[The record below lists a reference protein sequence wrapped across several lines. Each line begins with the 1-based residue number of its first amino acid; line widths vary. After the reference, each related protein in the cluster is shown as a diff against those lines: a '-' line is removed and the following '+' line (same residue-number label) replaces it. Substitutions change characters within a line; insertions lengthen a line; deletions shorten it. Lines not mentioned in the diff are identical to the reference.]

1 MQIERGDVQ
10 PGCSNK
16 KRKKMRIS
24 SENMIR
30 VNPLEEEFGASSDS
44 GGGAWSLLSEEVA
57 AHIDDSVVS
66 LASFHKDNGKSVYFA
81 CTGIIIES
89 NSTTTSFLTSLSLL
103 RSTDDD
109 SKIFQDMMIKVRLPN
124 NHLSMGWLDYY
135 DLKYNVAVISIAPF
149 HVFRAAFLDHQR
161 QFEPHSEVV
170 AVGRCFD
177 SCKLM
182 ATAGMLTDNGKR
194 IYREE
199 LAISTCEITMTGVGG
214 PLVDFNGDFVGMNF
228 YSKEETPFLPRN
240 KILELL
246 MNFRRTPPCWD
257 TSKKRGSK
265 TERGASKARLSPES
279 HKSDLEGSSRQEMKN
294 KKQEPSICT
303 ICDPELN
310 SGVEDTI
317 LESLPSIRRWPYDW
331 GFVSLDARRDK
342 FRSRG
347 YPLPVLEDDGKRLR
361 YSFEE
366 EFSED
371 IWNKV
376 KKRVASSMSRVVVA
390 LASFRG
396 EARLFACTGVFID
409 CNGFTTRVL
418 TSGNLIR
425 SNEDESKVAD
435 NLKIEV
441 LLPDKRHVPG
451 MLPHYDLHYNV
462 AIIIINKFCCTRTAI
477 IDNKVKTG
485 THSEV
490 LAIGRVYESGKLMA
504 ASGVAIN
511 KESELDCKDLRI
523 STCQI
528 TKAGIGGPLID
539 SNGNFIGMNFYGLE
553 ETPYTPRDTVV
564 KLLENFDAEGTAD
577 NITTAPSP
585 NRWPVPKPYWCYPL
599 WHERKEG
606 TDLLEF
612 LEQEFRYD

>member
-1 MQIERGDVQ
+1 MQIQRGDVQ
-10 PGCSNK
+10 PGSSNRR
-16 KRKKMRIS
+16 RKKMRIS

-30 VNPLEEEFGASSDS
+30 VNPLEEEFGTSSDS
-44 GGGAWSLLSEEVA
+44 GEGVWRLLSEEVA

-66 LASFHKDNGKSVYFA
+66 LASFHKDNAKSVYFA

-89 NSTTTSFLTSLSLL
+89 NSTITSFLTSLSLL
-103 RSTDDD
+103 RSIDDD
-109 SKIFQDMMIKVRLPN
+109 SKIFQDMMIEVRLPN
-124 NHLSMGWLDYY
+124 NHLSMGWLEYY

-149 HVFRAAFLDHQR
+149 HVFRAAFVDHQR
-161 QFEPHSEVV
+161 QFESHSEVV

-177 SCKLM
+177 SGKLM
-182 ATAGMLTDNGKR
+182 ATTGMLTDNGKR

-246 MNFRRTPPCWD
+246 MHFRRTSPCWD

-265 TERGASKARLSPES
+265 TERGASKAQMSPES

-294 KKQEPSICT
+294 KNQKPTICT

-310 SGVEDTI
+310 SGLEDTL

-331 GFVSLDARRDK
+331 GLVSLDARRDK
-342 FRSRG
+342 FRFRG
-347 YPLPVLEDDGKRLR
+347 YPLPVLEDNGKRLR

-371 IWNKV
+371 IWNKLSE
-376 KKRVASSMSRVVVA
+376 RAASNMSRVVVA
-390 LASFRG
+390 LASFSG

-409 CNGFTTRVL
+409 SNGFTTRVL
-418 TSGNLIR
+418 TSGSLVR
-425 SNEDESKVAD
+425 SNDDESKVAD

-441 LLPDKRHVPG
+441 HLPDKRHVTG
-451 MLPHYDLHYNV
+451 ILQHYDLHYNV
-462 AIIIINKFCCTRTAI
+462 AVIIIEKLRCTRTAI
-477 IDNKVKTG
+477 INNKVETG
-485 THSEV
+485 THSPV

-504 ASGVAIN
+504 ASGIVIN
-511 KESELDCKDLRI
+511 KESKLDCKDLRI

-539 SNGNFIGMNFYGLE
+539 SDGNFIGMNFYGLE
-553 ETPYTPRDTVV
+553 ETPYMPRDTIV
-564 KLLENFDAEGTAD
+564 KLLGNFDAKGTAD
-577 NITTAPSP
+577 FTKVPAP
-585 NRWPVPKPYWCYPL
+585 NRWPVPKPYWCYPV